1 MYVKINPGHKF
12 TYAAESFFCRHHGFL
27 LRHFIASNAMVL
39 QENAVEGICQRL
51 QCFFAYLRFQFAL
64 PYRNAVPTHRGKL
77 LLHFQV
83 AFLIPHYLAYPETPV
98 GLRNLTAIRTFDYEL

>member
-27 LRHFIASNAMVL
+27 LRHFIASYAMVL

-51 QCFFAYLRFQFAL
+51 QCFFAYLRFQLAL

-83 AFLIPHYLAYPETPV
+83 TLLVPHYLAYPETPV

>member
-1 MYVKINPGHKF
+1 
-12 TYAAESFFCRHHGFL
+12 
-27 LRHFIASNAMVL
+27 MVQRECYRL
-39 QENAVEGICQRL
+39 QRL
-51 QCFFAYLRFQFAL
+51 FPFLGCQFAL

-83 AFLIPHYLAYPETPV
+83 TLLVPHYLTDPETPV